1 VIVRRWRLIAQVA
14 LVGALAVL
22 AFPAD
27 GSALRAVFL
36 TLTPTGPS
44 PIVLTVPAGLY
55 PAWINQDQVTH
66 TVLFANGLCSLQ
78 VAPGETK
85 GCSNGFSE
93 FVGRYPYTVDGSVQ
107 ASIVVVPEPRAVTL
121 RARSHQ
127 IQRGAGL
134 TLHGQVTVPVL
145 SPPAPPSPQP
155 VTVLAR
161 HDSRHPFRPI
171 AVVVARP
178 HGWQLVWRLRV
189 RPRATTIYIAAA
201 ISQPKGGQYW
211 QRARSRPFKV
221 LVTH

>member
-1 VIVRRWRLIAQVA
+1 VIVRRWRLIVQTA

-22 AFPAD
+22 AFPTD

-36 TLTPTGPS
+36 TLTPTGPA

-66 TVLFANGLCSLQ
+66 TVVFANGLCSLQ
-78 VAPGETK
+78 VAPGGTK
-85 GCSNGFSE
+85 SCSNSFSE
-93 FVGRYPYTVDGSVQ
+93 FVGRYPYTVDGTVQ

-121 RARSHQ
+121 TARSHMT
-127 IQRGAGL
+127 QRGARL

-161 HDSRHPFRPI
+161 LDSRHPFRRV

-178 HGWQLVWRLRV
+178 HGGQLLWQLRV
-189 RPRATTIYIAAA
+189 QPRATTTYIAEAK
-201 ISQPKGGQYW
+201 SQPTGGQFW
-211 QRARSRPFKV
+211 RQARSRPLKV
-221 LVTH
+221 LVTR

>member
-1 VIVRRWRLIAQVA
+1 VILRRRRLIAQAA

-36 TLTPTGPS
+36 TLTPTGPA

-66 TVLFANGLCSLQ
+66 TVVFANGLCSLQ

-93 FVGRYPYTVDGSVQ
+93 FVGRYPYTVDGTIQ
-107 ASIVVVPEPRAVTL
+107 ASIVVVPEPRAVRLT
-121 RARSHQ
+121 ARSHRV
-127 IQRGAGL
+127 QRGARL
-134 TLHGQVTVPVL
+134 TLHGRVTVPVL
-145 SPPAPPSPQP
+145 SPPEPPSPQP

-161 HDSRHPFRPI
+161 LDSRHPFRHI

-178 HGWQLVWRLRV
+178 HGWQLLWQLRV
-189 RPRATTIYIAAA
+189 RPRATTTYIAEAN
-201 ISQPKGGQYW
+201 SQPTGGQFW

-221 LVTH
+221 IVRR